1 MGTPAQRFSCQ
12 GWTEDD
18 VMPAILPG
26 WAEELK
32 RRYLRGEASVFVLH
46 GNVHDVTLYGDELV
60 PVADFIARS
69 VFEKKDIVI
78 RYNVATGCRFAKKA
92 AKVEG
97 AELLL
102 ERSPDKVLP
111 ALERLMFT
119 QNNVGL
125 VIEYAEMLAPAGD
138 ASFSSENDR
147 LAVVMLQRW
156 SLAPQLEASDNI
168 VILISE
174 IAGELNPKIV
184 SNPRVAAVKI
194 PMPSLDERA
203 SIIRY
208 VNPALEPAW
217 VSRLADI
224 TAGLKSIQI
233 KSILQPHPTASDDDS
248 DTRYR
253 FIKTMVADDVRA
265 RKLAAVTQGLPRDE
279 IVHLI
284 GVTAPPNV
292 REEPHEEILRLIGK
306 RKREVIER
314 ECFGLIEFVEPQ
326 HDFSVVGGIDEVKK
340 ELTAI
345 ARNIREGRTA
355 RVPMGLLFTGPMGTG
370 KTFVAEAFVKESGLT
385 GVKLKNFRSKW
396 VGSTES
402 NLERILGVIQG
413 IGNVIVILDEADRSF
428 GSGGD
433 DEGGDGGT
441 SSRVVARLK
450 EFMSDT
456 ANRGRVLFILMTN
469 RPDKLDIDIKRAGR
483 LDRKIPFLYPQTVE
497 EVEQIFAAQIKKH
510 ALLTSIEFPR
520 DRAEVSEKIVGYSNA
535 DFEAICLLANDYAA
549 DETGKEGTIA
559 VAGFQR
565 AVQDYLPSRDL
576 DMLEYM
582 ELLAVFEA
590 SNRRM
595 LPDKYAR
602 LSIDQLQKRL
612 AELKLICGN
621 RR

>member
-1 MGTPAQRFSCQ
+1 MAA
-12 GWTEDD
+12 
-18 VMPAILPG
+18 VILPA

-32 RRYLRGEASVFVLH
+32 RRYLRGEASVFVVH
-46 GNVHDVTLYGDELV
+46 GNVHDLVLCGDKLVTV
-60 PVADFIARS
+60 SDFLAQS
-69 VFEKKDIVI
+69 VFEKKDFVI
-78 RYNVATGCRFAKKA
+78 RYNLSTGCRFDKKLG
-92 AKVEG
+92 KVDNGEV
-97 AELLL
+97 LLL

-111 ALERLMFT
+111 ALEKLMFT
-119 QNNVGL
+119 QNNVAL
-125 VIEYAEMLAPAGD
+125 IVEYAEMMAPAGD
-138 ASFSSENDR
+138 ASFSSEADR
-147 LAVVMLQRW
+147 LSVITMQRW
-156 SLAPQLEASDNI
+156 SLSPQLEASDNI

-184 SNPRVAAVKI
+184 ANPRVAAVKI
-194 PMPSLDERA
+194 PMPTADERRA
-203 SIIRY
+203 VVRN

-217 VSRLADI
+217 IDRLGDI
-224 TAGLKSIQI
+224 TAGLKAVQI
-233 KSILQPHPTASDDDS
+233 KSILQPQTGQAEDDS
-248 DTRYR
+248 EDRYR
-253 FIKTMVADDVRA
+253 FIKSMVSDDARA
-265 RKLAAVTQGLPRDE
+265 RKLTAVTQGMPREE
-279 IVHLI
+279 IEHLI
-284 GVTAPPNV
+284 GATAPPAV
-292 REEPHEEILRLIGK
+292 KSEPHEEVLRLIGK

-314 ECFGLIEFVEPQ
+314 ECFGLIEFVEPA

-340 ELTAI
+340 ELGSI

-385 GVKLKNFRSKW
+385 GIKLKNFRSKW

-402 NLERILGVIQG
+402 NLERILGVVQG

-433 DEGGDGGT
+433 DDGGDGGT
-441 SSRVVARLK
+441 GSRVVARLK

-456 ANRGRVLFILMTN
+456 SNRGRVLFILMTN

-497 EVEQIFAAQIKKH
+497 EVEQIFKAQIKKH
-510 ALLTSIEFPR
+510 KLVTSIELPR
-520 DRAEVSEKIVGYSNA
+520 DRAQVSEKIVGYSNA

-549 DETGKEGTIA
+549 DPDTGKEGTIGA
-559 VAGFQR
+559 EHFQR
-565 AVQDYLPSRDL
+565 ATVDYLPSRDL
-576 DMLEYM
+576 EMLEYM

-602 LSIDQLQKRL
+602 LTLDELQKRL
-612 AELKLICGN
+612 AELKLVCGH